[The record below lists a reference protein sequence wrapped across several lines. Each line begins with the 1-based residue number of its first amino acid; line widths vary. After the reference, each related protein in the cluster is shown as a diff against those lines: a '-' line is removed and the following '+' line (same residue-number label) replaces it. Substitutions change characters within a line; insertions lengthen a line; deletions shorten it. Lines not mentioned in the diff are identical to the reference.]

1 MTTPTGGIISCSRYV
16 SLVTYRRD
24 GSEVATPVWIAAC
37 EEKFYVFSESR
48 AGKVKRLRNNSQ
60 VRLAKCDMRG
70 EVLTDWREAHGTL
83 VDDEHTIDKAY
94 RALRQKYGWQMR
106 LADFFSKLTGR
117 YDQRSM
123 LEIKLHG

>member
-1 MTTPTGGIISCSRYV
+1 MTTPTGDIISRARYV

-37 EEKFYVFSESR
+37 GEKFYIFSESR
-48 AGKVKRLRNNSQ
+48 GGKVKRLRNNSQ